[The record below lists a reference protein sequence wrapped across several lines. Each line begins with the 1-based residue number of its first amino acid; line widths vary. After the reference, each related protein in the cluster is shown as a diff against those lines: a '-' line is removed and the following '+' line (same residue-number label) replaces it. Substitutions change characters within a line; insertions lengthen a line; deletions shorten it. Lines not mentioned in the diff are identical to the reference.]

1 MNRHRTPLIR
11 SAALLLPLGL
21 LAACS
26 SKKELAKAPEL
37 TIDDVVTIT
46 VPDLDARGSYRFTMT
61 DGEKTLSADDF
72 DAWMNANANRI
83 PKKKTGPVGITSFAA
98 PPPPQNDLIPSVPFF
113 QITPSSRPMRVK
125 ASMARS
131 RCARVWAALICVRMR
146 A

>member
-11 SAALLLPLGL
+11 SAALLLSLGL

-72 DAWMNANANRI
+72 DAWMKANGIRI
-83 PKKKTGPVGITSFAA
+83 AK
-98 PPPPQNDLIPSVPFF
+98 
-113 QITPSSRPMRVK
+113 
-125 ASMARS
+125 
-131 RCARVWAALICVRMR
+131 
-146 A
+146 

>member
-11 SAALLLPLGL
+11 PAALLLSLGL

-72 DAWMNANANRI
+72 DAWMKANGIRI
-83 PKKKTGPVGITSFAA
+83 AK
-98 PPPPQNDLIPSVPFF
+98 
-113 QITPSSRPMRVK
+113 
-125 ASMARS
+125 
-131 RCARVWAALICVRMR
+131 
-146 A
+146 